1 MYLLCCVSDKSGI
14 LFCPLKGKKDI
25 ADSAT
30 CKGTPSIITHKGVS
44 ILHLPD
50 SELISMSY
58 FRIMIEICDEVP
70 VSVVSLQGL
79 I

>member
-30 CKGTPSIITHKGVS
+30 CKGTPSIITHEGVR

-50 SELISMSY
+50 SELIAW
-58 FRIMIEICDEVP
+58 D
-70 VSVVSLQGL
+70 
-79 I
+79 